1 MIGRMMLREFSQN
14 KKTAVLKV
22 AVPFVIVA
30 GAGIAGYAGLGLA
43 MLLIFTGVIGAGM
56 SVVRLKT
63 GGLYDRLIASP
74 VRKTDLFLEIAGAQ
88 TLILVV
94 QYLPALAAAAY
105 FTGPAVIYPAILSLL
120 VVVVIGI
127 AIGTASKGL
136 GDMHLNAT
144 LAVLPLLLATF
155 VPFSATRILPFHGI
169 IAPELTVPGIVL
181 PFVTLIVFYLLFL
194 SWVSRL

>member
-1 MIGRMMLREFSQN
+1 MIGQMMIREFSQN
-14 KKTAVLKV
+14 KKTALLKI
-22 AVPFVIVA
+22 AVPFVIVIGA
-30 GAGIAGYAGLGLA
+30 GAAGYAGFGLA

-63 GGLYDRLIASP
+63 GGMYDRLIASP

-88 TLILVV
+88 TLIMVV

-105 FTGPAVIYPAILSLL
+105 FTGPAALYFSILSLL

-144 LAVLPLLLATF
+144 VVVLPLLLATF
-155 VPFSATRILPFHGI
+155 VPFAATRILPFHGI
-169 IAPELTVPGIVL
+169 IAPEFTVPGILL
-181 PFVTLIVFYLLFL
+181 PVVTLVVFYIFFL